1 MDLLADDEDC
11 ATDTRFIDMLATSQL
26 LRKHMYRAKLLDNE
40 LTLMNALGVMMTHW
54 LVWPNILT
62 GDIVCDSQV
71 TLKMKHININA
82 LYAIV

>member
-11 ATDTRFIDMLATSQL
+11 ATVTRFIDMLATSQL
-26 LRKHMYRAKLLDNE
+26 LGKLMYRAKLLDDE
-40 LTLMNALGVMMTHW
+40 LTLMNALGMMMTHW
-54 LVWPNILT
+54 LVWSNILT

-71 TLKMKHININA
+71 TLKMKHLNINA